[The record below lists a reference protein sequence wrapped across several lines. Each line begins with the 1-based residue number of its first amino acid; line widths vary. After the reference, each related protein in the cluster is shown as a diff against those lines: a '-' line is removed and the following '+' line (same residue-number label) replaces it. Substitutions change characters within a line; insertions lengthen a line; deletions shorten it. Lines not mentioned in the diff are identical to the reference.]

1 MNVNYQSG
9 LLHFAHLLVT
19 VDGVFDERE
28 KKAMDLICKEE
39 EISNSF
45 YLDFIN
51 SLQSKTERSIYEEG
65 LRLLKGCSQEE
76 KVAAIVHLFRLSEAD
91 DQIHKK
97 EVRLL
102 FYALGVMGVDFEDVE
117 LSARMASSTKI

>member
-1 MNVNYQSG
+1 VNTNYQSG

-28 KKAMDLICKEE
+28 KKVMESICTEE
-39 EISNSF
+39 EIPKAF
-45 YLDFIN
+45 YQEFQDSVVN
-51 SLQSKTERSIYEEG
+51 KSERTIYEEG
-65 LRLLKGCSQEE
+65 LKLLMGCSHDE

-117 LSARMASSTKI
+117 LSGRMASSRLK